1 MTTMVKPG
9 SSKRKLFSAS
19 KEQKENEPGVGVT
32 KPSSNFAA
40 NEKLGKDAPVGP
52 QGLKNL
58 SNIGGQRKNN
68 AGSGGCGSGGRA
80 VGWKAED
87 VAVTHLTP
95 SRPVMPMSERQQI
108 ALLMQIS
115 SPSPPDKVELSRSSS
130 PRTPTTPSISRGVNK
145 RNERGET
152 PLLVAAIKGDTER
165 ISQLIA
171 QGADVNA
178 TDYAGWSALHE
189 ACNRGFYGVSK
200 LLIEAGADVNA
211 KGLDNDTPLHDACIN
226 NHFKLVRLL
235 LRCGAGVDVVNRR
248 GKTPRDV
255 CRSPGIIT
263 LIEAAASG
271 NLQDLGS
278 SSGDET
284 PQLQEGGSCSTMS
297 RRTPPANK
305 SSEEKP
311 GGGPGSPRV
320 TLRLPNN
327 VSRTPDKPR
336 LQDSKNIMENSED
349 VYEFKCK
356 DENRVEEEEEDKNAN
371 TARPDG
377 APAEEK
383 SEKRTREPEGEED
396 EEARKK
402 RRLENKEAPK
412 GAGRGAGR
420 PAGTVEKTVKTAG
433 RGNNNNNSTVAK
445 PSSSTGGSGTGVTGG
460 GSTASGG
467 GGVSGGGGGGGAG
480 GGGATTGSGTGSG
493 GVGGST
499 SSSSTSSGSGSAGN
513 TGVITTTERK
523 SPMGSAANSPKP
535 GSTKGGDSSED
546 DEIKSESSTGAGP
559 KVPPLKIV
567 LGGGNEQ
574 EASARNGKSVANRQ
588 LPYVV
593 NSSSGE
599 EKEVPAEGK
608 EAVPT
613 VKMEDQGNSN
623 SSSGSEKGSGTRI
636 TRSQRGGNSSSAEE
650 NTTDVDTPVTSTT
663 IKTEIKVEEPTVSF
677 ASPDDAVHPRKRKLV
692 NKIIKDSDAEPPMVS
707 LVDQPISN
715 CYETFLKIRKQ
726 IERRRENLRPVQPKP
741 PQGFKDY
748 LMNRCSYVLAG
759 NATSRLSVPV
769 ISPPA
774 SLTQALKD
782 LFNDQEKDRYRLRL
796 QHLIEKEKLVLSVE
810 QEILRVHGR
819 AARALANQALP
830 FSVCTFLK
838 DEEVYNITAP
848 EQEKDGNARSRYNG
862 RLFLS
867 WLQDVDDKW
876 DKIKESM
883 VLRHHNEAES
893 LHAVQRMDWEWKLK
907 ELGECD
913 ANSRP
918 HIDELHVP
926 MVHVSEDF
934 DLLPA

>member
-9 SSKRKLFSAS
+9 TSKRKLFSAS
-19 KEQKENEPGVGVT
+19 KDQKENEPAKDKLKREPNG
-32 KPSSNFAA
+32 AA
-40 NEKLGKDAPVGP
+40 EHTENV
-52 QGLKNL
+52 
-58 SNIGGQRKNN
+58 SNIGGQKKNF
-68 AGSGGCGSGGRA
+68 AGGSGGCGSGVKV

-87 VAVTHLTP
+87 AAVTHLTP

-115 SPSPPDKVELSRSSS
+115 SPSPPDKTELNHSSS

-255 CRSPGIIT
+255 CRSPGIIA

-271 NLQDLGS
+271 NLQDLAS
-278 SSGDET
+278 SSGDELPLT
-284 PQLQEGGSCSTMS
+284 PKGGSCSSMS

-305 SSEEKP
+305 SPEEKS

-320 TLRLPNN
+320 TLRLPNAAT
-327 VSRTPDKPR
+327 RTPEKPR
-336 LQDSKNIMENSED
+336 LQDSKNIMENNED

-356 DENRVEEEEEDKNAN
+356 DEIKVEEEEEKGANNIRTEGAQAEDK
-371 TARPDG
+371 TD
-377 APAEEK
+377 
-383 SEKRTREPEGEED
+383 KRTRDNETEED

-402 RRLENKEAPK
+402 RRVETKEIPK
-412 GAGRGAGR
+412 GIGRGSGR
-420 PAGTVEKTVKTAG
+420 PAVSLEKTTKTAG
-433 RGNNNNNSTVAK
+433 RGSSGSNAVTTSTK
-445 PSSSTGGSGTGVTGG
+445 PSSVCGGTGSGQ
-460 GSTASGG
+460 GSS
-467 GGVSGGGGGGGAG
+467 GGVSGGGGV
-480 GGGATTGSGTGSG
+480 TTS
-493 GVGGST
+493 
-499 SSSSTSSGSGSAGN
+499 
-513 TGVITTTERK
+513 TERK

-535 GSTKGGDSSED
+535 PSIKGGESSED
-546 DEIKSESSTGAGP
+546 DDIKSESSTGAGP

-567 LGGGNEQ
+567 LGGGTEQ
-574 EASARNGKSVANRQ
+574 EISTRNGKSTSSRQ

-593 NSSSGE
+593 NTSSGE
-599 EKEVPAEGK
+599 EKEGNAEGK
-608 EAVPT
+608 EAMPT
-613 VKMEDQGNSN
+613 VKVNPDLEDQGNSN
-623 SSSGSEKGSGTRI
+623 SSSGSEKGNGTRI
-636 TRSQRGGNSSSAEE
+636 TRSQRGGNCSSAEDN
-650 NTTDVDTPVTSTT
+650 NTTVTSTT
-663 IKTEIKVEEPTVSF
+663 VKTEIKVEEPTVSF
-677 ASPDDAVHPRKRKLV
+677 ASPDDAVHPRKRK
-692 NKIIKDSDAEPPMVS
+692 IKMKEPETEPPMVS
-707 LVDQPISN
+707 LVDQPINN

-741 PQGFKDY
+741 PEGFKDY

-759 NATSRLSVPV
+759 NASSRLSMPT
-769 ISPPA
+769 PPPN
-774 SLTQALKD
+774 SLSQILKD
-782 LFNDQEKDRYRLRL
+782 LYKTQEQERYHLRL
-796 QHLIEKEKLVLSVE
+796 QHLMEKERLVLSVE

-913 ANSRP
+913 ANSQP
-918 HIDELHVP
+918 HIEDAHVP
-926 MVHVSEDF
+926 MVQVSEDF